1 MKKNT
6 IHRLDGLNNRHLFLT
21 IREAGKSKIEVLA
34 NWVLGRVF
42 LACRWLLSH
51 CVLAG
56 QRECLSLFLFLKG
69 HSSYHGDPTLMT
81 SSTPNYL
88 PCALPPNT
96 ILCLKASTCEFWVYI
111 NMQFVKGRNR
121 GNQ

>member
-21 IREAGKSKIEVLA
+21 VREAGKSKIEVLA
-34 NWVLGRVF
+34 NWVLGWVF

-56 QRECLSLFLFLKG
+56 QKERVLVSLPLLKRAVILSWRLHPDDFI
-69 HSSYHGDPTLMT
+69 YT
-81 SSTPNYL
+81 
-88 PCALPPNT
+88 
-96 ILCLKASTCEFWVYI
+96 
-111 NMQFVKGRNR
+111 
-121 GNQ
+121 